1 MREYKIRGTSYKI
14 RYNDFSG
21 ELSPIIFIHGLGCAG
36 SFDYV
41 EVASILGSK
50 HRIILI
56 DLLGAGYS
64 DKPLNFTYFVDAHA
78 RYLKEFIEDL
88 NLEKVIIFGH
98 SLGGAVSIEL
108 CNLIRDRVQSLILS
122 ESNLDPSVQGAASFE
137 IASFDK
143 DNLEEVFKRKLR
155 EYEESG
161 STMWTATLRNWLP
174 KAAFEISTHA
184 VRGGEISWRELL
196 YSFEFPKYFIFGENS
211 LPDDDYEKLK
221 EHNIKIEVV
230 PNAGHSMA
238 WENLQGLAQAIK
250 NCL

>member
-21 ELSPIIFIHGLGCAG
+21 ELTPIIFIHGLGCAG

-108 CNLIRDRVQSLILS
+108 CNLIQDRVQSLILS

-143 DNLEEVFKRKLR
+143 DNLEDVFKRKLK
-155 EYEESG
+155 EYEETG

-174 KAAFEISTHA
+174 KAAFEISSHA

-211 LPDDDYEKLK
+211 LPDDDFENLK

-238 WENLQGLAQAIK
+238 WENPHGLAQAIK